1 MSISHHH
8 DSFKVGLTKII
19 INFTCLL
26 VLSLVLSLALVGV
39 VSLFENGFEPI
50 NLNRF
55 RPRFLGYSWVY
66 AVINGDA
73 GLGKRKKWLIFIIGF
88 VFLLALSILLAHPWE
103 VLVQDVT
110 IPVWL
115 WLIGLLLGIG
125 MIIYLLNHCYQP
137 KNNLS

>member
-8 DSFKVGLTKII
+8 YNLKVGLKKII
-19 INFTCLL
+19 INFACLL
-26 VLSLVLSLALVGV
+26 VLSLILSLALAGV

-50 NLNRF
+50 NLNQF
-55 RPRFLGYSWVY
+55 RPSFLGYSWVY

-73 GLGKRKKWLIFIIGF
+73 ELGKRKKWLIFIIGF
-88 VFLLALSILLAHPWE
+88 ILLLVLSILLVHPWE

-125 MIIYLLNHCYQP
+125 MIIYLFNHCYQS
-137 KNNLS
+137 NNDLS